1 MGLPRVLK
9 RFNIFMDGANY
20 VGETEEITLPTLK
33 RKMEEHRSGGMPGPI
48 KIDLGQDAIEL
59 EWKAA
64 GFIVE
69 QYKAYGAVKHDKVL
83 VRFAGGIQADDS
95 EDVQS
100 IEVTVRGRAEE
111 INPGS
116 AKAGDK
122 TQQTMK
128 MACSYY
134 KLVVDGETII
144 EIDMVNMIEIINGE
158 DRAAKWR
165 SALGI

>member
-1 MGLPRVLK
+1 MGLPRTLK
-9 RFNIFMDGANY
+9 KFATFMDGVSF
-20 VGETEEITLPTLK
+20 VGETEEVTLPTLK
-33 RKMEEHRSGGMPGPI
+33 RKMEEHRGGGMPGPI
-48 KIDLGQDAIEL
+48 KIDLGQDAIEM

-83 VRFAGGIQADDS
+83 IRFAGGIQSDD
-95 EDVQS
+95 DDTVQS
-100 IEVTVRGRAEE
+100 VEVTVRGRAEE

-128 MACSYY
+128 LTCSYY
-134 KLVVDGETII
+134 KLAVDGATII
-144 EIDMVNMIEIINGE
+144 EIDMVNMIETINGE
-158 DRAAKWR
+158 DRMAAWR
-165 SALGI
+165 AALGI

>member
-1 MGLPRVLK
+1 MGLPRTLK
-9 RFNIFMDGANY
+9 KFATFMDGVSY
-20 VGETEEITLPTLK
+20 VGETEEVTLPTLK
-33 RKMEEHRSGGMPGPI
+33 RKMEEHRGGGMPGPV
-48 KIDLGQDAIEL
+48 KIDLGQEAIEL

-69 QYKAYGAVKHDKVL
+69 QYRAYGATRHDQTL

-95 EDVQS
+95 DVVQS
-100 IEVTVRGRAEE
+100 VEVTVRGRAEE

-116 AKAGDK
+116 TKAGDK

-128 MACSYY
+128 LTCSYY
-134 KLVVDGETII
+134 KLAVDGEVVI
-144 EIDMVNMIEIINGE
+144 EIDMVNLVETVNGE
-158 DRAAKWR
+158 DRMGAWR